1 MIQTPGD
8 PNYGHGPNASQLTS
22 PSGGPPPFGPTGGS
36 GGSTKGSSGAS
47 GSVVSLIRFNGF
59 YYNFGAGEARYRRGK
74 QIVACT
80 LVKLCIILVKTK
92 NSERGLLQIH
102 QVLE

>member
-36 GGSTKGSSGAS
+36 GGSIKGSSGAS
-47 GSVVSLIRFNGF
+47 GSVVSLIEFNGF
-59 YYNFGAGEARYRRGK
+59 
-74 QIVACT
+74 IT
-80 LVKLCIILVKTK
+80 IT
-92 NSERGLLQIH
+92 
-102 QVLE
+102 VLEKQGIRHREERNCCMYF